1 MKLRSLSLHNVGK
14 HNGMV
19 LDNLPDGMTI
29 VFGPNEAGKSTM
41 LAGLRGVLFGK
52 AIIAENTTL
61 LGQAARGAVTFELDG
76 EQGLWRLE
84 RALTTAGR
92 SRPLLTTPSGE
103 THAGDPAIRE
113 MVSVLGLVEDLIY
126 RSVFTFQL
134 AELEGI
140 EQLNQSLH
148 RRIYTV
154 GMLGSHSPVEIE
166 QAFIAKARDIFS
178 SDGRARNAKLR
189 QCLTKLAEA
198 RSQEASRSDTPDAY
212 MDLTKKLALARDSLT
227 RDIRTREIEI
237 DAKRSRARQDVALY
251 PIHQRIVMLT
261 ETLEPFA
268 EMSRIT
274 SAQREIVS
282 ATAAAVE
289 QVERQLNKDVEAYE
303 ADRREYARIVV
314 DRRLL
319 SFTADLQTFNRQSSG
334 VEEQLRHIAARE
346 QELSELRRAAGSLRG
361 QMSAQLTDEIVSGAD
376 FSSVTSDVAKRFLDR
391 LQTIAMARDTAAQET
406 NRNRELAVLAK
417 NGLPDSWQAESIAD
431 LERQG
436 AQQEMDFKTLENDAA
451 VLSELRDRATALER
465 LRSER
470 DGREKYS
477 AVLLEHSNSGRGAA
491 LTGLTVASGLLV
503 ILGVA
508 ALLHNA
514 WLAGIG
520 TIVVGLALLIG
531 GFVWVR
537 RTLSQTAVAAVAEAR
552 RELARCDHD
561 LELLDADIG
570 NLQKAL
576 VHVVVGSVGVSELV
590 QAQTELAAMAR
601 SLETQ
606 REKWERLQRQHVQW
620 QAQADALRRA
630 EQAQQRA
637 KQDYEELCGE
647 WRLFLEGLGLHGF
660 ACAVQPFMEQAQ
672 LVQQWRENRNTIA
685 FKQRAQKDDAN
696 RVHDF
701 ISSVRRVL
709 DQLPEAVGEAGETAG
724 GGGKTAGEGE
734 AAAVKATISDWRELD
749 AAFKRLKTQLE
760 LTLDA
765 VLGAQEADR
774 TRRTLQGKLTE
785 SERAVEAHKS
795 VLRSQEERRLQVFAT
810 LGIAT
815 REEFDRL
822 DMANF
827 DRDRLEK
834 DLQGER
840 MGAYSICGGPDA
852 YEARAKTLSGVAQED
867 LDAAL
872 VSAEA
877 DWRQCRKEEEACIQD
892 ITTLEAEL
900 RSWNDG
906 VGAMDAAWT
915 VAALETERERLARSW
930 AVYRTA
936 ETLIRNARE
945 TFERERQP
953 QAIKATS
960 EIFTRVTHGKYTQLS
975 INVADAGKPELVC
988 LDRSQREWNLSQLS
1002 RGAKEQIYLAMRLA
1016 LIRDYAQRGLILPIV
1031 LDDPMVNFDQ
1041 GRLREYMHILTQEAR
1056 ARQMIYLTCHDAVL
1070 EAAALLHDKAHVVHL
1085 G

>member
-29 VFGPNEAGKSTM
+29 VFGPNEAGKSTI

-61 LGQAARGAVTFELDG
+61 LGQAARGAVTFELEG

-166 QAFIAKARDIFS
+166 QAFTAKARDIFS

-198 RSQEASRSDTPDAY
+198 RSQEASRSDTPEAY

-237 DAKRSRARQDVALY
+237 DARRSRARQDVALH

-268 EMSRIT
+268 AMPRIT

-314 DRRLL
+314 DQRLL
-319 SFTADLQTFNRQSSG
+319 SLTADLQTFNRQSSG

-346 QELSELRRAAGSLRG
+346 LELGELRRAAGSLRG
-361 QMSAQLTDEIVSGAD
+361 QMSAQLSDEIVSNAD
-376 FSSVTSDVAKRFLDR
+376 FSSVTIDAAKRFQDR
-391 LQTIAMARDTAAQET
+391 LQTAAMARDKAAQEL
-406 NRNRELAVLAK
+406 NRNRELAALAK

-436 AQQEMDFKTLENDAA
+436 AQLEMDFKTLENDAA
-451 VLSELRDRATALER
+451 VLSELRDRAAALER

-470 DGREKYS
+470 DGREKYC

-491 LTGLTVASGLLV
+491 LAGLTVASGLLV
-503 ILGVA
+503 TLGIA
-508 ALLHNA
+508 ALLRNA
-514 WLAGIG
+514 MLAGFG
-520 TIVVGLALLIG
+520 TIVVGLALLVG
-531 GFVWVR
+531 GVVWVR
-537 RTLSQTAVAAVAEAR
+537 RMLPQAAVAAVAEAR
-552 RELARCDHD
+552 RELARCDRD
-561 LELLDADIG
+561 LELLDADIE

-576 VHVVVGSVGVSELV
+576 AHVTVVPVGASELV
-590 QAQTELAAMAR
+590 QAQTELAAMTR

-606 REKWERLQRQHVQW
+606 REKWERLQRQHIQW
-620 QAQADALRRA
+620 QAQEDALRRA

-637 KQDYEELCGE
+637 TQDYEELCGE
-647 WRLFLEGLGLHGF
+647 WRLFLEGLELHGF

-696 RVHDF
+696 RVRDY
-701 ISSVRRVL
+701 ISSVRRGL
-709 DQLPEAVGEAGETAG
+709 AQLSEAAGEGEETAG
-724 GGGKTAGEGE
+724 GGGKTAGEEGKT
-734 AAAVKATISDWRELD
+734 ADVKATISDWRELD
-749 AAFKRLKTQLE
+749 AAFTRLKTQLE

-765 VLGAQEADR
+765 ALGAQEADR
-774 TRRTLQGKLTE
+774 TRRSLQGKLTE
-785 SERAVEAHKS
+785 SERAVEAHRS
-795 VLRSQEERRLQVFAT
+795 ALRSQEERRLQVFAT

-822 DMANF
+822 DMANL

-834 DLQGER
+834 ELQGER
-840 MGAYSICGGPDA
+840 MGAYGICGGPDA

-892 ITTLEAEL
+892 ITTL
-900 RSWNDG
+900 
-906 VGAMDAAWT
+906 
-915 VAALETERERLARSW
+915 
-930 AVYRTA
+930 
-936 ETLIRNARE
+936 
-945 TFERERQP
+945 
-953 QAIKATS
+953 
-960 EIFTRVTHGKYTQLS
+960 
-975 INVADAGKPELVC
+975 
-988 LDRSQREWNLSQLS
+988 
-1002 RGAKEQIYLAMRLA
+1002 
-1016 LIRDYAQRGLILPIV
+1016 
-1031 LDDPMVNFDQ
+1031 
-1041 GRLREYMHILTQEAR
+1041 
-1056 ARQMIYLTCHDAVL
+1056 
-1070 EAAALLHDKAHVVHL
+1070 
-1085 G
+1085 